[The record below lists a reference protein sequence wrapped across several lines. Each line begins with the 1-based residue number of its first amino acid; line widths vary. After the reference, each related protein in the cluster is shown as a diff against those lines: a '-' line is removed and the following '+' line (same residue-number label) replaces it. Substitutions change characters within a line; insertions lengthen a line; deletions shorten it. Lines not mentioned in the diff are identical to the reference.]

1 MFGPV
6 GFNEI
11 LLILVVALIIFGPK
25 RLPQIGRTVGRA
37 LGEFRRATSDL
48 KRTMQSE
55 MASLDEEVA
64 AKPSAAERIAP
75 AAGAVERRSEPARPE
90 PVAQEPVA
98 QEPVAQEPVA
108 QEPVATDPAPD
119 PVADAPS
126 GSDPAETP

>member
-55 MASLDEEVA
+55 MASLDDEVA

-98 QEPVAQEPVA
+98 QEPVA
-108 QEPVATDPAPD
+108 TDPAPD